1 MISTSD
7 FKRNLRIQIDG
18 EPYVILDVHVQSPSA
33 RGASS
38 LSKIK
43 VRNLKTG
50 QVFDKTFRGGDKV
63 EEPNVELRPIQ
74 FLYRDDDGFHF
85 MDTQSYEQF
94 ALSADDLGDTGG
106 YLKDGM
112 SGIRSVLF
120 NDQVI
125 SVELPNTVVLA
136 VVDTAPAVK
145 GVTAQ
150 AQTKPATLET
160 GLVIQVP
167 SYLESGELVQVDTRE
182 ARFISRA
189 KRE

>member
-1 MISTSD
+1 MLSTSD

-74 FLYRDDDGFHF
+74 FLYRDDEGFHF
-85 MDTQSYEQF
+85 MDAQSYEQF
-94 ALSADDLGDTGG
+94 ALSADDLGDLGG

-112 SGIRSVLF
+112 SGIRSVVF
-120 NDQVI
+120 NGAVI
-125 SVELPNTVVLA
+125 SVELPNTVVLQ

-145 GVTAQ
+145 GATAQ

-167 SYLESGELVQVDTRE
+167 SYLEAGEAVQVDTRE
-182 ARFISRA
+182 ARFIARA
-189 KRE
+189 K

>member
-18 EPYVILDVHVQSPSA
+18 EPFVILDVHVQSPSA

-43 VRNLKTG
+43 VRNLRTG

-85 MDTQSYEQF
+85 MDNQSYDQF
-94 ALSADDLGDTGG
+94 QLSADDLGDLGG

-112 SGIRSVLF
+112 SGIRSVVF
-120 NDQVI
+120 NGDVI
-125 SVELPNTVVLA
+125 SVELPNTVVLQ

-145 GVTAQ
+145 GATAQ

-167 SYLESGELVQVDTRE
+167 SYLESGEMVQVDTRE
-182 ARFISRA
+182 ARFIARA
-189 KRE
+189 K

>member
-1 MISTSD
+1 MISTGD
-7 FKRNLRIQIDG
+7 FKRGLRVQIDG
-18 EPYVILDVHVQSPSA
+18 DPYVILDVHVQTPSA

-50 QVFDKTFRGGDKV
+50 QVFDKTFRGGDKLD
-63 EEPNVELRPIQ
+63 EPNVELRPVQ

-85 MDTQSYEQF
+85 MDSQSYEQF
-94 ALSADDLGDTGG
+94 ALGDDEIADAGG
-106 YLKDGM
+106 YRKEGL

-120 NDQVI
+120 NERVI
-125 SVELPNTVVLA
+125 SVELPNTVVLE
-136 VVDTAPAVK
+136 VIDTAPAVK

-167 SYLESGELVQVDTRE
+167 SYLESGESVVVDTRE
-182 ARFISRA
+182 ARFVSRA
-189 KRE
+189 KI

>member
-50 QVFDKTFRGGDKV
+50 QVLDKTFRGGDKV

-74 FLYRDDDGFHF
+74 FLYRDDEGFHF

-94 ALSADDLGDTGG
+94 ALTADDLGDLGG
-106 YLKDGM
+106 YMKDGM

-120 NDQVI
+120 NDKVI
-125 SVELPNTVVLA
+125 SVELPNTVVLQ

-145 GVTAQ
+145 GATAQ

-167 SYLESGELVQVDTRE
+167 SYLEAGELVQVDTRE
-182 ARFISRA
+182 ARFIARA
-189 KRE
+189 K

>member
-1 MISTSD
+1 MISTGD

-18 EPYVILDVHVQSPSA
+18 EPYVILDLHVQSPSA

-50 QVFDKTFRGGDKV
+50 QVLDKTFRGGDKV

-94 ALSADDLGDTGG
+94 ALGAEELGDTGG
-106 YLKDGM
+106 Y
-112 SGIRSVLF
+112 
-120 NDQVI
+120 
-125 SVELPNTVVLA
+125 
-136 VVDTAPAVK
+136 
-145 GVTAQ
+145 
-150 AQTKPATLET
+150 
-160 GLVIQVP
+160 
-167 SYLESGELVQVDTRE
+167 
-182 ARFISRA
+182 
-189 KRE
+189 

>member
-74 FLYRDDDGFHF
+74 FLYRDDEGFHF
-85 MDTQSYEQF
+85 MDTQSYDQF
-94 ALSADDLGDTGG
+94 ALTAEDLGDLGG

-112 SGIRSVLF
+112 AGIRSVLF
-120 NDQVI
+120 NGDVI
-125 SVELPNTVVLA
+125 SVELPNTVVLQ

-145 GVTAQ
+145 GATAQ

-167 SYLESGELVQVDTRE
+167 SYLETGELVQVDTRE
-182 ARFISRA
+182 ARFIARA
-189 KRE
+189 K

>member
-63 EEPNVELRPIQ
+63 EEPNVELRPVQ
-74 FLYRDDDGFHF
+74 FLYRDDDGAG
-85 MDTQSYEQF
+85 S
-94 ALSADDLGDTGG
+94 GG
-106 YLKDGM
+106 YLKEGFG
-112 SGIRSVLF
+112 GIRSVLF
-120 NDQVI
+120 NGAVM
-125 SVELPNTVVLA
+125 SVELPNTVVLQ

-145 GVTAQ
+145 G
-150 AQTKPATLET
+150 
-160 GLVIQVP
+160 
-167 SYLESGELVQVDTRE
+167 
-182 ARFISRA
+182 
-189 KRE
+189 